1 MQEKYRK
8 ADKRM
13 RSLIYSL
20 LVFLACTLSANAQH
34 SIELSGGYLHVT
46 SNQGLDGYT
55 LGGSWLFNPKV
66 ALAFNYDSGR
76 DTSTLGAFA
85 LTNVGLTVSKTHLQ
99 NWLIG
104 PRIYFPGLFKG
115 KGNVK
120 GHIIHPFAEVQ
131 FGESNLFAQLQELN
145 VGTQRSADTAFSWTL
160 GAGGDFRLSSHWA
173 ARISADLLRTHFVDN
188 GQSSL
193 RLAMGVVYNFKGI
206 R

>member
-1 MQEKYRK
+1 
-8 ADKRM
+8 
-13 RSLIYSL
+13 
-20 LVFLACTLSANAQH
+20 LSANAQH